1 MEQEHIAL
9 YRRFRPQTFDE
20 MVDQK
25 APVTALKQSVISGKI
40 GHAYLFCGQRGTGKT
55 SIAKVFSRAINCLNP
70 VGGNPCNECDV
81 CKGILNGSLL
91 DVIEMDAA
99 SNNGVD
105 DIRKICD
112 EVNFAPTK
120 ARYKVYIIDEV
131 HMLSSG
137 AFNALLKT
145 LEEPPK
151 HVVFLFATTETHKI
165 PATILS
171 RCQRYDF
178 KRITDD
184 SIVSRLR
191 YICNEEK
198 IEADTDALK
207 LIASLSDGALRDS
220 ISLLDQ
226 VSGIARTGKISVKD
240 VEDVAGT
247 VDRTF
252 LFRMANTLIDGDIRE
267 LFELSAQ
274 LNASGRD
281 RIRFLLD
288 LAQYFRD
295 LLVIRTVPD
304 PRGLLP
310 YSADTVKSMY
320 QTANKVSADTLI
332 GFISYISQTVSGL
345 KWSPSIKTSFETALI
360 RMCGRKSKLEPT
372 PLVMPDFEKFQKQAA
387 EAISAGS
394 ALPKAESSADKAPED
409 KSEKAPAPEEK
420 AEKAEKPSEEKPS
433 SEDKDAAAKESSD
446 NKPAEDKPKSEA
458 ETPSEDPAKK
468 DADKKADEDIKKP
481 ETLKVDESGAQ
492 PDVVNIEIPEPEQ
505 DEIRSPF
512 DKLSEM
518 RRSFSSKPE
527 AKPEVDPEDKPMENQ
542 IDLFSAMP
550 DPTKAKEEKP
560 ASAEPVPD
568 SEPAASAEASKPAE
582 PEAPA
587 APAASASEAPKA
599 PETSGSSRPLSSFFG
614 DMSGSFLDLL
624 DSSKKDK
631 AAESAPVKEEKKE
644 ELHLGETPKTQLSH
658 IFDST
663 GLIVN
668 SGTDKAVREPVVP
681 DAPMDEVG
689 KWRALLENPEHVNPN
704 LKLMLSKADFRVMGN
719 CGYIVFED
727 DMRSMVQTLIGNSEF
742 KRLSGVIKSDFENIA
757 HVYACVEK
765 QYRKAEAIEQEKMR
779 NMRMQAIKDKAGE
792 FGIATE
798 LHFGDD

>member
-70 VGGNPCNECDV
+70 VNGNPCNECDV

-178 KRITDD
+178 KRISDD
-184 SIVSRLR
+184 SIVMRLR
-191 YICNEEK
+191 HICKEEK
-198 IEADTDALK
+198 IEADVEALK

-226 VSGIARTGKISVKD
+226 VSGIVKNGRISVKD

-247 VDRTF
+247 VDRSF

-267 LFELSAQ
+267 LFELSDQ

-310 YSADTVKSMY
+310 YSPETVKSMY

-372 PLVMPDFEKFQKQAA
+372 PLVMPDFEKLQKKAA
-387 EAISAGS
+387 EETHAGS
-394 ALPKAESSADKAPED
+394 APAAAAA
-409 KSEKAPAPEEK
+409 APAPETPAPA
-420 AEKAEKPSEEKPS
+420 AETAEAPAE
-433 SEDKDAAAKESSD
+433 KESSS
-446 NKPAEDKPKSEA
+446 K
-458 ETPSEDPAKK
+458 ETPSEENKGSAEPAKPEAAPESPSPDKAESAPEKK
-468 DADKKADEDIKKP
+468 DEDKESAEKSGEDIKKP
-481 ETLKVDESGAQ
+481 ESLKVDENSETT
-492 PDVVNIEIPEPEQ
+492 DVVNIEIPEPEQ
-505 DEIRSPF
+505 DEIKSPF

-518 RRSFSSKPE
+518 RKSFASKPE
-527 AKPEVDPEDKPMENQ
+527 AKTEPDPEDKPMENQ
-542 IDLFSAMP
+542 IDLFSAIP
-550 DPTKAKEEKP
+550 DPTKAPKEEKP
-560 ASAEPVPD
+560 AEA
-568 SEPAASAEASKPAE
+568 AASSETPSGSSTGS
-582 PEAPA
+582 
-587 APAASASEAPKA
+587 ASASAPAKTPEPSGEA
-599 PETSGSSRPLSSFFG
+599 GSNRPLSSFFG

-624 DSSKKDK
+624 DSSSKNDK
-631 AAESAPVKEEKKE
+631 APEPAPEAVKEEKKE
-644 ELHLGETPKTQLSH
+644 ELHLGETSKTQLSH

-681 DAPMDEVG
+681 DQPMDEVG
-689 KWRALLENPEHVNPN
+689 RWRALLDNPEQVNPN
-704 LKLMLSKADFRVMGN
+704 LKVMLSKADFRVMGN

-742 KRLSGVIKSDFENIA
+742 KRLSGVIKSDFDNIA

-765 QYRKAEAIEQEKMR
+765 QYRKAEAIEQEKIR
-779 NMRMQAIKDKAGE
+779 NMRMQEIKDKAGE

>member
-120 ARYKVYIIDEV
+120 AKYKVYIIDEV

-178 KRITDD
+178 KRISDD
-184 SIVSRLR
+184 SIVNRLR
-191 YICNEEK
+191 YICKEEK
-198 IEADTDALK
+198 IDADTDALK

-226 VSGIARTGKISVKD
+226 VSGIAKTGKISVKD

-247 VDRTF
+247 VDRSF
-252 LFRMANTLIDGDIRE
+252 LFRMANTLIDGDIKE
-267 LFELSAQ
+267 LFELSDQ
-274 LNASGRD
+274 LNKSGRD

-345 KWSPSIKTSFETALI
+345 KWSPAIKTSFETALI

-387 EAISAGS
+387 EEISAGS
-394 ALPKAESSADKAPED
+394 APEKKESSGEKPSGEGSSEKGSSEKEAAGKESADKEPESAKDTEETKD
-409 KSEKAPAPEEK
+409 KDAKPEEK
-420 AEKAEKPSEEKPS
+420 SASAAEAVSP
-433 SEDKDAAAKESSD
+433 AGSSD
-446 NKPAEDKPKSEA
+446 EKNDDKNAGGE
-458 ETPSEDPAKK
+458 ETSSG
-468 DADKKADEDIKKP
+468 EDIKKP
-481 ETLKVDESGAQ
+481 ETLKVDESSEQ
-492 PDVVNIEIPEPEQ
+492 PDVVSIEIPEPEQ
-505 DEIRSPF
+505 DEIKSPF

-518 RRSFSSKPE
+518 RKSFSSKPE
-527 AKPEVDPEDKPMENQ
+527 AKTESKPAATEEIAPEDKPMENQ
-542 IDLFSAMP
+542 IDLFAGFP
-550 DPTKAKEEKP
+550 KPEEKKEEEKP
-560 ASAEPVPD
+560 AAPAPVSAVAAV
-568 SEPAASAEASKPAE
+568 AASETSKASKE
-582 PEAPA
+582 PE
-587 APAASASEAPKA
+587 
-599 PETSGSSRPLSSFFG
+599 TNRPLSSFFG

-624 DSSKKDK
+624 DSSKKEEAP
-631 AAESAPVKEEKKE
+631 AAEPVKEEKKE

-681 DAPMDEVG
+681 DQPLDEVG
-689 KWRALLENPEHVNPN
+689 KWRALLDNPEHVNPN

-742 KRLSGVIKSDFENIA
+742 KRLSGVIKSDFDNIA

-779 NMRMQAIKDKAGE
+779 NMRMQEIKDKAGQ

>member
-1 MEQEHIAL
+1 
-9 YRRFRPQTFDE
+9 
-20 MVDQK
+20 
-25 APVTALKQSVISGKI
+25 
-40 GHAYLFCGQRGTGKT
+40 
-55 SIAKVFSRAINCLNP
+55 
-70 VGGNPCNECDV
+70 
-81 CKGILNGSLL
+81 
-91 DVIEMDAA
+91 
-99 SNNGVD
+99 
-105 DIRKICD
+105 
-112 EVNFAPTK
+112 
-120 ARYKVYIIDEV
+120 
-131 HMLSSG
+131 MLSSG

-178 KRITDD
+178 KRITDE

-191 YICNEEK
+191 YICKEEK

-267 LFELSAQ
+267 LFELSGQ

-394 ALPKAESSADKAPED
+394 TSPEAESTTDKAPEE
-409 KSEKAPAPEEK
+409 KS
-420 AEKAEKPSEEKPS
+420 EKAEKPSEEKPS
-433 SEDKDAAAKESSD
+433 SEDKDASAKEDSD
-446 NKPAEDKPKSEA
+446 KKPAEEKDKEQKPEDKPKSEA
-458 ETPSEDPAKK
+458 ETSSDDPAKK

-481 ETLKVDESGAQ
+481 ETLKVDESGDQ

-512 DKLSEM
+512 DKLSDM
-518 RRSFSSKPE
+518 RKSFSSKQE

-542 IDLFSAMP
+542 IDLFSAIP

-560 ASAEPVPD
+560 AASEPVPAKAA
-568 SEPAASAEASKPAE
+568 EPAEVPAPE
-582 PEAPA
+582 VPKTPEAP
-587 APAASASEAPKA
+587 EK
-599 PETSGSSRPLSSFFG
+599 PETPESSGSSRPLSSFFG

-624 DSSKKDK
+624 DSSSKKDK
-631 AAESAPVKEEKKE
+631 AAEPAPVKEEKKE
-644 ELHLGETPKTQLSH
+644 ELHLGETPKTQLSQ

-681 DAPMDEVG
+681 DSPMDEVG

-704 LKLMLSKADFRVMGN
+704 LKIMLSKADFRVMGN

>member
-178 KRITDD
+178 KRITDE

-191 YICNEEK
+191 YICKEEK

-267 LFELSAQ
+267 LFELSGQ

-394 ALPKAESSADKAPED
+394 TSPEAESTTDKAPEE
-409 KSEKAPAPEEK
+409 KS
-420 AEKAEKPSEEKPS
+420 EKAEKPSEEKPS
-433 SEDKDAAAKESSD
+433 SEDKDASAKEDSD
-446 NKPAEDKPKSEA
+446 KKPAEEKDKEQKPEDKPKSEA
-458 ETPSEDPAKK
+458 ETSSDDPAKK

-481 ETLKVDESGAQ
+481 ETLKVDESGDQ

-512 DKLSEM
+512 DKLSDM
-518 RRSFSSKPE
+518 RKSFSSKQE

-542 IDLFSAMP
+542 IDLFSAIP

-560 ASAEPVPD
+560 AASEPVPAKAA
-568 SEPAASAEASKPAE
+568 EPAEVPAPE
-582 PEAPA
+582 VPKTPEAP
-587 APAASASEAPKA
+587 EK
-599 PETSGSSRPLSSFFG
+599 PETPESSGSSRPLSSFFG

-624 DSSKKDK
+624 DSSSKKDK
-631 AAESAPVKEEKKE
+631 AAEPAPVKEEKKE
-644 ELHLGETPKTQLSH
+644 ELHLGETPKTQLSQ

-681 DAPMDEVG
+681 DSPMDEVG

-704 LKLMLSKADFRVMGN
+704 LKIMLSKADFRVMGN